1 MGKNPLLFVI
11 TGDTSASA
19 MDSFLVAITN
29 KSVLCHAA
37 EWKVS
42 LTRPAAGVG
51 IRQAGFYSKFVIA
64 TRMSRVITQT
74 TE

>member
-1 MGKNPLLFVI
+1 MLLEQEWAKTHSCLLSQV
-11 TGDTSASA
+11 
-19 MDSFLVAITN
+19 ITN

-51 IRQAGFYSKFVIA
+51 IRHAGFYSKFVIA

>member
-1 MGKNPLLFVI
+1 MLLEQEWAK
-11 TGDTSASA
+11 THSCLLSQ
-19 MDSFLVAITN
+19 MITN
-29 KSVLCHAA
+29 PRSVLCPAA

>member
-1 MGKNPLLFVI
+1 MLLEQEWAKTHSCLLSQVI
-11 TGDTSASA
+11 P
-19 MDSFLVAITN
+19 N

-64 TRMSRVITQT
+64 TRMSRVIAQT

>member
-1 MGKNPLLFVI
+1 MLPEQEWAKTHSCLLSQV
-11 TGDTSASA
+11 
-19 MDSFLVAITN
+19 ITN

-51 IRQAGFYSKFVIA
+51 IRQAGFHFDSYTHDVPLHASKIGGKEKHV
-64 TRMSRVITQT
+64 
-74 TE
+74 

>member
-1 MGKNPLLFVI
+1 MLQEQEWAKTHSCLLSQV
-11 TGDTSASA
+11 
-19 MDSFLVAITN
+19 ITN

-51 IRQAGFYSKFVIA
+51 MRQAGFYSKFVIA

>member
-1 MGKNPLLFVI
+1 MLLEQEWAKTHSCLLSQV
-11 TGDTSASA
+11 
-19 MDSFLVAITN
+19 ITN

-64 TRMSRVITQT
+64 TRKISIVLARMDI
-74 TE
+74 

>member
-1 MGKNPLLFVI
+1 MLQEQEWAKTHSCLLSQV
-11 TGDTSASA
+11 
-19 MDSFLVAITN
+19 ITN

>member
-1 MGKNPLLFVI
+1 MLLEQEWAKTHSCLLSQV
-11 TGDTSASA
+11 
-19 MDSFLVAITN
+19 ITN

-37 EWKVS
+37 EWKMS

-64 TRMSRVITQT
+64 TRMLQVITQT

>member
-1 MGKNPLLFVI
+1 MLLEQEWAKTHSCLLSQV
-11 TGDTSASA
+11 
-19 MDSFLVAITN
+19 ITN

-42 LTRPAAGVG
+42 LTRPAAGVE

>member
-1 MGKNPLLFVI
+1 MLLEQEWAK
-11 TGDTSASA
+11 THSC
-19 MDSFLVAITN
+19 LVSQVITN

>member
-1 MGKNPLLFVI
+1 MLLEQEWAKTHSCLLSQV
-11 TGDTSASA
+11 
-19 MDSFLVAITN
+19 ITN

-37 EWKVS
+37 EWKMS

-64 TRMSRVITQT
+64 TRMSQVITQT

>member
-1 MGKNPLLFVI
+1 MLLEQEWAKTHSCLLSQV
-11 TGDTSASA
+11 
-19 MDSFLVAITN
+19 ITN

-51 IRQAGFYSKFVIA
+51 IRPAGFYSKFVIA

>member
-1 MGKNPLLFVI
+1 MLLEQEWAKTHSCLLSQV
-11 TGDTSASA
+11 
-19 MDSFLVAITN
+19 ITN

-64 TRMSRVITQT
+64 TRMSRVITQI

>member
-1 MGKNPLLFVI
+1 MLLEQEWAKTHSCLLSQV
-11 TGDTSASA
+11 
-19 MDSFLVAITN
+19 MTN

>member
-1 MGKNPLLFVI
+1 MLLEQEWAKTHSCLLSQV
-11 TGDTSASA
+11 
-19 MDSFLVAITN
+19 ITN

-42 LTRPAAGVG
+42 LTRPVAGVG

-64 TRMSRVITQT
+64 TRMLQVITQT

>member
-1 MGKNPLLFVI
+1 MLLEQEWAKTHSCLLSQV
-11 TGDTSASA
+11 
-19 MDSFLVAITN
+19 LTN
-29 KSVLCHAA
+29 KSVLCHTA